1 MLDQFLQKLGLKY
14 DDLNST
20 EKETYRAMAES
31 LSQSQITPERLK
43 DYILQMKMS
52 VEHELIDEPEFRFIF
67 PNRKHLLLKARL
79 KNYILLES
87 FLLSPDKAKKA
98 IENAMGV
105 KA

>member
-52 VEHELIDEPEFRFIF
+52 VEHELIDEPEFMFIF

-98 IENAMGV
+98 IENAIGV